1 MQYALHRRSLS
12 LLESTFY
19 RSSVNICSKSKRGEV
34 DMQRRVAAAAVLACA
49 FIASFAQAAVSPK
62 VGEEPPPKLAWHAKL
77 SDYRGKIV
85 IISFWA
91 SWCAPCRHEL
101 GVLAAIQKQAT
112 RDKVV
117 VFSVNWLEDARKFRE
132 LQRFFKDKQLDLNLI
147 SDSDGYIG
155 NQYNV
160 TAIPYMV
167 IIGRD
172 GRIAA
177 IHVGY
182 GEGEIDL
189 FAAEINKLWNT
200 APNPG

>member
-1 MQYALHRRSLS
+1 
-12 LLESTFY
+12 
-19 RSSVNICSKSKRGEV
+19 
-34 DMQRRVAAAAVLACA
+34 MQRRWAAAVVLACA
-49 FIASFAQAAVSPK
+49 LVAAVAQAAVSPK
-62 VGEEPPPKLAWHAKL
+62 VGDEPPPKLAWHAKL

-117 VFSVNWLEDARKFRE
+117 VFSVNWLEDAGKFRE
-132 LQRFFKDKQLDLNLI
+132 LQRFFKDKQLDLTLI

-160 TAIPYMV
+160 KAIPYMV

-189 FAAEINKLWNT
+189 FAAEINKLWNAT
-200 APNPG
+200 PGPG

>member
-1 MQYALHRRSLS
+1 MQYALHRRNLS

-19 RSSVNICSKSKRGEV
+19 RSAVNICTESKRGRLE
-34 DMQRRVAAAAVLACA
+34 MQRRLAAAVVLACA
-49 FIASFAQAAVSPK
+49 LIASVGQAAVYPK
-62 VGEEPPPKLAWHAKL
+62 VGDEPPPKLAWHAKL

-85 IISFWA
+85 IVSFWA

-200 APNPG
+200 PDPG